1 MTPTPVATATR
12 SVTHDDRHANSGR
25 RALPPGSSDAH
36 AQEMPSETAPAS
48 IGAHRDV
55 LWNAAAGLDPGRA
68 TSEIEA
74 AIGRAL
80 RRNTRLRGHHITVT
94 AGADG
99 LVTLTGAVPTQDLR
113 REVELSCW
121 TVPGVRTL
129 HDDLAV
135 GRSAMARN
143 TS

>member
-1 MTPTPVATATR
+1 
-12 SVTHDDRHANSGR
+12 
-25 RALPPGSSDAH
+25 
-36 AQEMPSETAPAS
+36 MPSETAPAS
-48 IGAHRDV
+48 IDAHRDV

-68 TSEIEA
+68 RLEIEA
-74 AIGRAL
+74 AIGAAL

-99 LVTLTGAVPTQDLR
+99 LVTLTGAVPTQALR

-121 TVPGVRTL
+121 TVPGVWTL

-135 GRSAMARN
+135 GRSAIARN
-143 TS
+143 AS